1 MLRVY
6 IVVSTNDANVEIVTT
21 LLAESDDQA
30 LAIAAKETRLELSE
44 LAIYTKAPVTNDPMV
59 IDSTTNYYG

>member
-6 IVVSTNDANVEIVTT
+6 IVVSTNDPLVEIVTT

-30 LAIAAKETRLELSE
+30 RAMAAKEMGLQLNE
-44 LAIYTKAPVTNDPMV
+44 LAIYIKAPITNDPMI

>member
-30 LAIAAKETRLELSE
+30 LAMAAKETRLETKDLG
-44 LAIYTKAPVTNDPMV
+44 IYTKAPITTEPLV

>member
-6 IVVSTNDANVEIVTT
+6 IVVSTNDKNVEIVTT

-30 LAIAAKETRLELSE
+30 LAMAAKETRLETKDLG
-44 LAIYTKAPVTNDPMV
+44 IYTKAPITPEPMV

>member
-30 LAIAAKETRLELSE
+30 LAMAAKETRLETKDLG
-44 LAIYTKAPVTNDPMV
+44 IYTKAPITAEPMV